1 MNKALNN
8 KYGPRGF
15 AGGGV
20 GGKCAPSS
28 EDHKDFCK
36 LLQRPVKENFQ
47 VFYVMQKCPG
57 YSRE

>member
-1 MNKALNN
+1 MRLHDLNNFVWGGGGGEEGIKNN

-28 EDHKDFCK
+28 ATFANCYRD
-36 LLQRPVKENFQ
+36 L
-47 VFYVMQKCPG
+47 
-57 YSRE
+57 